1 MMERSDSLCGERDGA
16 RTRSIFTA
24 AFVDAFPAGFDFDD
38 DPGRFFAA
46 LPEPDRDD
54 NFFRTIIASPSTKIG
69 VCAAHGT
76 PDYHLAALITDAI
89 STMLAAPIGL
99 KIVTSYRVQGQQN
112 STLSCHHLIPSSRRK
127 PLSHAH
133 IFRQSIHADD

>member
-1 MMERSDSLCGERDGA
+1 MSSEDLACTPCAELAAARGTSALANPGAGTDETAATNCRANSRPAGLAMMERSDSLCGERDGA

-46 LPEPDRDD
+46 LTEPDRDD

-76 PDYHLAALITDAI
+76 PD
-89 STMLAAPIGL
+89 
-99 KIVTSYRVQGQQN
+99 
-112 STLSCHHLIPSSRRK
+112 
-127 PLSHAH
+127 
-133 IFRQSIHADD
+133 